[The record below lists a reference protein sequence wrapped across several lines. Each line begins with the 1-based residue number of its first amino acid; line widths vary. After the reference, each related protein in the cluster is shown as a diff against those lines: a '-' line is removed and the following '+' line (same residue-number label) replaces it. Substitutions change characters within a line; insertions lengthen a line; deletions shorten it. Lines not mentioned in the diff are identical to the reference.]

1 MQVYWLIFW
10 VGVIYTVV
18 TFLLGG
24 LSGFIHLDTHFDT
37 HFHCDL
43 DTNMDGYDIS
53 PTFAVS
59 PLKPITIVAFIT
71 VFGGVGV
78 MGSKHG
84 LNPIIT
90 FLIAI
95 ILGFLVAF
103 LIYKFLLIPLYK
115 AQNTSAIYQKQLVG
129 VKGRVVTP
137 IIKGGFGTISYIV
150 NGSTYNAPAQHV
162 TKEAIPQGA
171 EILIFKIEQNI
182 FYVEPL
188 NDEN

>member
-1 MQVYWLIFW
+1 MSAYWVIFW

-24 LSGFIHLDTHFDT
+24 ISGLAHIDAHFDT
-37 HFHCDL
+37 NVDGHFDL
-43 DTNMDGYDIS
+43 HVDGHDIS
-53 PTFAVS
+53 PTFTVS
-59 PLKPITIVAFIT
+59 PLKPITIVSFIT

-78 MGSKHG
+78 MGTKHG
-84 LNPIIT
+84 LNPFIT
-90 FLIAI
+90 FFIAVI
-95 ILGFLVAF
+95 AGLFVGF

-115 AQNTSAIYQKQLVG
+115 AQNTSAVYQKQVIG
-129 VKGRVVTP
+129 VKGRVITP
-137 IIKGGFGTISYIV
+137 IMKNGFGTISYVV

-171 EILIFKIEQNI
+171 EIVIFKIEENV

-188 NDEN
+188 NDSN

>member
-1 MQVYWLIFW
+1 MGAYWVIFW

-24 LSGFIHLDTHFDT
+24 ISGFIHVDTHFDT
-37 HFHCDL
+37 HLDCHL
-43 DTNMDGYDIS
+43 DTNVGGYGIS
-53 PTFAVS
+53 PTFGVS

-71 VFGGVGV
+71 VFGGVGI
-78 MGSKHG
+78 MGSKQG

-90 FLIAI
+90 FFIAFI
-95 ILGFLVAF
+95 SGLFIAF
-103 LIYKFLLIPLYK
+103 LLYKLLLIPLYK

-129 VKGRVVTP
+129 VRGMVVTP
-137 IIKGGFGTISYIV
+137 IRKDGFGTISYIV
-150 NGSTYNAPAQHV
+150 NGSNYNAPAQHV

-171 EILIFKIEQNI
+171 EILIFKIEENV

-188 NDEN
+188 NDTN

>member
-1 MQVYWLIFW
+1 MEIYWIIFW

-24 LSGFIHLDTHFDT
+24 LSGFIHIDTHFDT
-37 HFHCDL
+37 HL
-43 DTNMDGYDIS
+43 DCHFDGYDVS

-59 PLKPITIVAFIT
+59 PLKPVTIVAFIT
-71 VFGGVGV
+71 VFGGIGV

-84 LNPIIT
+84 LNPILT
-90 FLIAI
+90 FLGAF
-95 ILGFLVAF
+95 ILGFLVAY
-103 LIYKFLLIPLYK
+103 LIYKLLLIPLYK
-115 AQNTSAIYQKQLVG
+115 AQNTSAIYQKQLIG
-129 VKGRVVTP
+129 VKGKVVTP
-137 IIKGGFGTISYIV
+137 IIKDGFGTISYIV

-171 EILIFKIEQNI
+171 EILIFKIEQNV

-188 NDEN
+188 NDAN

>member
-1 MQVYWLIFW
+1 MGVYWVIFW

-18 TFLLGG
+18 TFILGG
-24 LSGFIHLDTHFDT
+24 ITGFIDIDTDFDIHLDTHL
-37 HFHCDL
+37 H
-43 DTNMDGYDIS
+43 GYDVS
-53 PTFAVS
+53 PTLGIS

-71 VFGGVGV
+71 VFGGVGI
-78 MGSKHG
+78 MGTKHG

-90 FLIAI
+90 FCIALIVALFI
-95 ILGFLVAF
+95 AF

-115 AQNTSAIYQKQLVG
+115 AQNTSSIYQKQLIG
-129 VKGRVVTP
+129 VKGKVVTP
-137 IIKGGFGTISYIV
+137 IIKDGFGTISYIV

-171 EILIFKIEQNI
+171 EILIFKIEGNV

-188 NDEN
+188 NDTN